1 MEEHKLEKKLEHHE
15 PKQEHH
21 ELHEEKHPVHHA
33 YHAHSA
39 SKENQKTGGVGAYAF
54 IGLVVL
60 LLVFSLV
67 QTYQIGQLEE
77 KVSSGGLRSVAG
89 APASSGASAAP
100 AARSAP
106 TMVGGC

>member
-15 PKQEHH
+15 QKQEHH

-77 KVSSGGLRSVAG
+77 KASSGGLIAAG
-89 APASSGASAAP
+89 APASSGASAAAP